1 MSGTSEA
8 DPCAETHRL
17 NDSKVCEVHIK
28 SHSHMKQC
36 LTESMA
42 GQQ

>member
-8 DPCAETHRL
+8 DPSAEPHKL
-17 NDSKVCEVHIK
+17 NDSKVCEVHIR
-28 SHSHMKQC
+28 SHSHMKQW

-42 GQQ
+42 G